1 MCFEH
6 RRLWQWLLAVVAA
19 IAFVYITL
27 IERARLRIDHH
38 IIVPDRPL
46 PPGYR
51 LRILHVSDLHVN
63 GHSAFCRWRLRRYAR
78 QVKTLDYDIV
88 VHTGDM
94 LDNGVGIRAAVD
106 FLREITGGR
115 PAFTVLGNHDYHHY
129 SWIEN
134 IINVHTLRRLGLPIE
149 IPIADYLDELAER
162 ARDAGIVC
170 LNNEGQLV
178 RTGGRTIW
186 IAGID
191 DLMLGEPNINHALNG
206 ASPNVPVVLLS
217 HNPDIYPWA
226 DLAGVDL
233 VLSGHTHGGQINL
246 PGIGPVLTRCYIGRD
261 VAAGLSRRGNSV
273 LHVSRGLGETLPIR
287 LNCPHHATII
297 EVRSKNHE

>member
-1 MCFEH
+1 M
-6 RRLWQWLLAVVAA
+6 LVAA
-19 IAFVYITL
+19 VLAFIYVTL
-27 IERARLRIDHH
+27 VERARLRIDRH
-38 IIVPDRPL
+38 IIIPDGSL
-46 PPGYR
+46 PSGYQ

-78 QVKTLDYDIV
+78 QIKALDYDIV
-88 VHTGDM
+88 VHTCDM
-94 LDNGVGIRAAVD
+94 LDNGGGLDTAVD
-106 FLREITGGR
+106 FLREITGSR

-129 SWIEN
+129 SWLEN
-134 IINVHTLRRLGLPIE
+134 IINVHTLRRLGLHIE
-149 IPIADYLDELAER
+149 LPLADYLDELAER
-162 ARDAGIVC
+162 VRQAGIIP
-170 LNNEGQLV
+170 LDNEGQLV
-178 RTGGRTIW
+178 HTGDRTIW

-191 DLMLGEPNINHALNG
+191 DLMLGNPNINRALNG

-226 DLAGVDL
+226 ELAGVDL

-261 VAAGLSRRGNSV
+261 MAAGLSRRGNSV

-297 EVRSKNHE
+297 EFRSQNHA